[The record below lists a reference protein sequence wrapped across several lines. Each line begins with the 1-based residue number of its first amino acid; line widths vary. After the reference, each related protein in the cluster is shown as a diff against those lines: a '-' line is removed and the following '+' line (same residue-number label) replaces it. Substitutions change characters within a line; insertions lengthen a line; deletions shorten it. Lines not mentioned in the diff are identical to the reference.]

1 MKIFKTALAL
11 LMVFS
16 FNAIS
21 YAQNEDEESCK
32 DYPMFNRMKGFHIS
46 SCENREFDAYSFPI
60 ENSTS
65 SDCKM
70 ENVEGKYYEIN
81 YTLNEGAQE
90 LSPIQIFRNFENAI
104 KQINGA
110 KIIGIVVEKGN
121 SYSFISAKVVKNGN
135 ETWIKVEASETEYH
149 LYIVERQEMV
159 QVIQAN
165 EMFDALNKDGFI
177 ALNILFDTGKATIK
191 QESMEIVKQIYSLL
205 NSNPTL
211 KISIEG
217 HTDNTGTLEENKTLS
232 VARAKAIIDFLV
244 STGIDKS
251 RLQSKG
257 WGQEKPIGDNRTEEG
272 RSKNRRVEIIK
283 L

>member
-1 MKIFKTALAL
+1 MNILKTTLAL
-11 LMVFS
+11 LIAFS
-16 FNAIS
+16 FNANI

-32 DYPMFNRMKGFHIS
+32 DYPMFNRMNNFHIS
-46 SCENREFDAYSFPI
+46 SCETREFDSYSFPL

-70 ENVEGKYYEIN
+70 ENVEGKYYEVN

-104 KQINGA
+104 KQLSGA
-110 KIIGIVVEKGN
+110 KIVGIVVEKGN

-135 ETWIKVEASETEYH
+135 ETWIKIEASETEYH
-149 LYIVERQEMV
+149 LYIVERQAMV

-165 EMFDALNKDGFI
+165 EMLDALNKDGFI
-177 ALNILFDTGKATIK
+177 ALDILFDTGKATIK
-191 QESMEIVKQIYSLL
+191 QESMELVKQIYNLL

-211 KISIEG
+211 KVSIEG
-217 HTDNTGTLEENKTLS
+217 HTDNTGTPDENKILS
-232 VARAKAIIDFLV
+232 VARAKTIVDFLV
-244 STGIDKS
+244 SSGIDKS

-272 RSKNRRVEIIK
+272 RTKNRRVEIIK
-283 L
+283 Q